1 MSGEERKQELCGMLG
16 LGRVAIVMMIGLTVV
31 YVCMFYYLRS
41 GARMRLEEDWVHA
54 GRPGEREAW
63 IDERI
68 ERAAGRIRVWLAIGV
83 YVIPLV
89 GLFAF
94 VWLTN

>member
-1 MSGEERKQELCGMLG
+1 MLG
-16 LGRVAIVMMIGLTVV
+16 LGRIAIVMLVGLTLI

-41 GARMRLEEDWVHA
+41 GARMRLEEEWVGA
-54 GRPGEREAW
+54 GRPDTREAW
-63 IDERI
+63 VDARI
-68 ERAAGRIRVWLAIGV
+68 EQAAGRIRMWLAICV
-83 YVIPLV
+83 YVIPLL

>member
-1 MSGEERKQELCGMLG
+1 MLG
-16 LGRVAIVMMIGLTVV
+16 VTRIAVVMLVALSVV
-31 YVCMFYYLRS
+31 YVCMFFYLRS

-54 GRPGEREAW
+54 GRPGERDDW

-68 ERAAGRIRVWLAIGV
+68 VSKVSRIRVWLVVCV
-83 YVIPLV
+83 YVMPLV
-89 GLFAF
+89 GLVAF